1 MSKKLYEENSIKAIA
16 DAIREKNGS
25 TDTYKLSAMA
35 AAITAIE
42 TGGGDQPQLNTPTI
56 SITED
61 TLTITPNK
69 NNGNFVTGYN
79 VYVDPGTGYML
90 FGQVTTLVNDLT
102 QYQVPPGDYKIKI
115 TAAGE
120 NFIESDYSN
129 ELNYTNVFYT
139 VTNTLTNCT
148 SNNSTTSIRKGSAYS
163 ATIAADSG
171 YQMKGATA
179 SITMGGT
186 DITETAYSDK
196 TITIAAVTGN
206 IVINITASAI
216 TGPQWVETTNPPA
229 SDYYQQLSPGT
240 DIIYA
245 TSIRGT
251 ASSTSSNV
259 IAKSLDGIS
268 WENIT
273 VFDSALYDGY
283 GGNEP
288 FVFGDNGT
296 VIYPS
301 SAAYVFYSNTSNITS
316 WTKVSV
322 GTDNAF
328 QKLTSAFYGG
338 GKFVL
343 TYNGGGYSGQRKST
357 IFTSSDGKVWSK
369 YVIPNTTYDTDLF
382 GAYLNGTYYVFITGS
397 DKVFY
402 TSTDGATWEKHTSAV
417 VFPQTR
423 IEVMSKIYRIPAIYA
438 DNKYVI
444 KTRTGS
450 VYSTNGI
457 DWVDTSTGTSE
468 NYLRSIDYFNG
479 MFISTESISAD
490 GINWT
495 PTDSEISITQ
505 LAVFNNKLVGTTGLK
520 FYYATE

>member
-16 DAIREKNGS
+16 DAIRGKNGS
-25 TDTYKLSAMA
+25 TDTYKLAEMA

-42 TGGGDQPQLNTPTI
+42 TGGGAQPQLNAPTI

-102 QYQVPPGDYKIKI
+102 QYQVPPGDYKIKV

-163 ATIAADSG
+163 ATITADSG

-206 IVINITASAI
+206 IVINITAPAI

-229 SDYYQQLSPGT
+229 SEYYQQLSPGT

-245 TSIRGT
+245 TNIRDT
-251 ASSTSSNV
+251 ATSTSSNV
-259 IAKSLDGIS
+259 IAKSSDGVL

-273 VFDSALYDGY
+273 VPDSALYDGY

-301 SAAYVFYSNTSNITS
+301 SAYYVFYSNTSNITS
-316 WTKVSV
+316 WTKVLV
-322 GTDNAF
+322 GTDNAY
-328 QKLTSAFYGG
+328 QNLTSAFYGG

-343 TYNGGGYSGQRKST
+343 TYNGGSYSSRHKSM
-357 IFTSSDGKVWSK
+357 IFTSSNGKVWSK
-369 YVIPNTTYDTDLF
+369 YEIPNTTYETDLF
-382 GAYLNGTYYVFITGS
+382 GAYLNGTYYVFISGS
-397 DKVFY
+397 SKVFY
-402 TSTDGATWEKHTSAV
+402 TSTDGATWEKHTSTVA
-417 VFPQTR
+417 FPDTG
-423 IEVMSKIYRIPAIYA
+423 SGKIVRAPAIYA

-457 DWVDTSTGTSE
+457 DWVDTSTSISE
-468 NYLRSIDYFNG
+468 KTLQPIDYFNG
-479 MFISTESISAD
+479 MFISTKSISED

-495 PTDSEISITQ
+495 STDSEISITQ
-505 LAVFNNKLVGTTGLK
+505 LAVFKNKLVGTTGFK